1 MTAER
6 LHTHVDD
13 LMPMPRPT
21 LPSSPGLR
29 AARSPGLAGSAQS
42 ALHALCVLL
51 ALCAVPVLAA
61 PDEQA
66 LCKDRGYPVGTP
78 SRWFFDECVRVGSFT
93 HQGEIPGLFGGQP
106 NTLRPG
112 ADPMPLPAAAQVP
125 DYRWSVGTESGLT
138 LDDYLARQRTMALLV
153 VRNGV
158 LEVER
163 YQYDRTPSHRFLSQ
177 SMAKTV
183 TAMAVGFAAQEGKLA
198 LDDRA
203 DRHAPALAGT
213 LYGEATVRQL
223 LRMSSGARFE
233 ERYDGRDDLARYGAA
248 ALRGGAA
255 AGASVITERAHPAG
269 AVFNYAS
276 AETDML
282 ALVLRGATGQT
293 LSQWLEPRLWQP
305 MGAETSALWRAGA
318 DGLERA
324 GGNLNATARDWA
336 RLGTLL
342 AHDGV
347 RPDKPQGG
355 PLLPQD
361 FLLEATDWKR
371 HPEAFAPRKATPYY
385 GYGYQVWTFPGAK
398 RRFALLGVYGQSIFV
413 DPEQKLVMVHLAANA
428 TARAGQTSMARE
440 MGALWNGIVTHRGR
454 W

>member
-1 MTAER
+1 MQQTLA
-6 LHTHVDD
+6 D
-13 LMPMPRPT
+13 PRHM
-21 LPSSPGLR
+21 SP
-29 AARSPGLAGSAQS
+29 AARQATRMARNALMRVATSTALGGMLAFTSA
-42 ALHALCVLL
+42 
-51 ALCAVPVLAA
+51 PTLAA

-93 HQGEIPGLFGGQP
+93 HQGEIPGLFGGSS
-106 NTLRPG
+106 NVMRPS
-112 ADPMPLPAAAQVP
+112 AEPMPLPAAERAP
-125 DYRWSVGTESGLT
+125 DYRWTIGQEAGLT
-138 LDDYLARQRTMALLV
+138 IDDYLARQRVMALLV

-163 YQYDRTPSHRFLSQ
+163 YQYDRTPTHRFLSN
-177 SMAKTV
+177 SIAKTV
-183 TAMAVGFAAQEGKLA
+183 AALAIGMAAQEGKLA

-223 LRMSSGARFE
+223 LRMASGARFE
-233 ERYDGRDDLARYGAA
+233 ERYDGKDDLARYGAA
-248 ALRGGAA
+248 AFRGGAA
-255 AGASVITERAHPAG
+255 AGAKVITERAHPAG

-336 RLGTLL
+336 RLGVLL

-347 RPDKPQGG
+347 RPDKPQLGA
-355 PLLPQD
+355 LLPQD

-371 HPEAFAPRKATPYY
+371 HPEAFSPRKATPYY
-385 GYGYQVWTFPGAK
+385 GYGYQVWTFPGQK
-398 RRFALLGVYGQSIFV
+398 RRFALLGVYGQAIYV
-413 DPEQKLVMVHLAANA
+413 DPEQKLVMVHMAANA
-428 TARAGQTSMARE
+428 TARAGQTSMGRE
-440 MGALWNGIVTHRGR
+440 MGALWFGIVTHRGR

>member
-1 MTAER
+1 
-6 LHTHVDD
+6 
-13 LMPMPRPT
+13 
-21 LPSSPGLR
+21 
-29 AARSPGLAGSAQS
+29 
-42 ALHALCVLL
+42 
-51 ALCAVPVLAA
+51 
-61 PDEQA
+61 
-66 LCKDRGYPVGTP
+66 
-78 SRWFFDECVRVGSFT
+78 
-93 HQGEIPGLFGGQP
+93 
-106 NTLRPG
+106 
-112 ADPMPLPAAAQVP
+112 
-125 DYRWSVGTESGLT
+125 
-138 LDDYLARQRTMALLV
+138 MALLV

-163 YQYDRTPSHRFLSQ
+163 YQYERTAQHRFLSQ

-183 TAMAVGFAAQEGKLA
+183 AALAIGYAAQEGKLR

-203 DRHAPALAGT
+203 DLHAPALAGT
-213 LYGEATVRQL
+213 LYGEVTVRQL

-233 ERYDGRDDLARYGAA
+233 ERYDGKDDLARYGAA

-255 AGASVITERAHPAG
+255 AGARVITERAHPAG

-305 MGAETSALWRAGA
+305 LGAQTSALWRAGA

-336 RLGTLL
+336 RLGVLL

-347 RPDKPQGG
+347 RPDKPQLG

-371 HPEAFAPRKATPYY
+371 HPDAFAPRKATPYF

-398 RRFALLGVYGQSIFV
+398 RRFALLGVYGQAIYV

-428 TARAGQTSMARE
+428 TARAGQTSMGRE
-440 MGALWNGIVTHRGR
+440 MGALWQGIVAHQGR

>member
-1 MTAER
+1 MK
-6 LHTHVDD
+6 
-13 LMPMPRPT
+13 RPI
-21 LPSSPGLR
+21 PFR
-29 AARSPGLAGSAQS
+29 AAMAA
-42 ALHALCVLL
+42 ACALL
-51 ALCAVPVLAA
+51 ALAGPAALAA

-78 SRWFFDECVRVGSFT
+78 SQWFFDECARVGSFT
-93 HQGEIPGLFGGQP
+93 HQAEIPGLFRGQP
-106 NTLRPG
+106 NAMQP
-112 ADPMPLPAAAQVP
+112 AAEPMPLPAAPQAP
-125 DYRWSVGTESGLT
+125 DYRWSIGQETGLT
-138 LDDYLARQRTMALLV
+138 LDDYLARQRVMALLV

-163 YQYDRTPSHRFLSQ
+163 YQYERTASHRFLSN

-183 TAMAVGFAAQEGKLA
+183 TALAIGMAAQEGKLG

-233 ERYDGRDDLARYGAA
+233 ERYDGKDDLARYGAA

-255 AGASVITERAHPAG
+255 AGARVITERAHPAG

-305 MGAETSALWRAGA
+305 LGAQTSALWRAGA

-336 RLGTLL
+336 RLGVLL

-347 RPDKPQGG
+347 RPDKPERG

-398 RRFALLGVYGQSIFV
+398 RRFALLGVYGQAIYV

-428 TARAGQTSMARE
+428 TARAGQTSMGRE
-440 MGALWNGIVTHRGR
+440 MGALWYGIVTQRGR

>member
-1 MTAER
+1 MK
-6 LHTHVDD
+6 
-13 LMPMPRPT
+13 RPI
-21 LPSSPGLR
+21 PFR
-29 AARSPGLAGSAQS
+29 AAMAA
-42 ALHALCVLL
+42 ACALL
-51 ALCAVPVLAA
+51 ALAGPAALAA

-78 SRWFFDECVRVGSFT
+78 SQWFFDECARVGSFT
-93 HQGEIPGLFGGQP
+93 HQAEIPGLFRGQP
-106 NTLRPG
+106 NAMQP
-112 ADPMPLPAAAQVP
+112 AAEPMLLPAAPQAP
-125 DYRWSVGTESGLT
+125 DYRWSIGQETGLT
-138 LDDYLARQRTMALLV
+138 LDDYLARQRVMALLV

-163 YQYDRTPSHRFLSQ
+163 YQYERTASHRFLSN

-183 TAMAVGFAAQEGKLA
+183 TALAIGMAAQEGKLG

-233 ERYDGRDDLARYGAA
+233 ERYDGKDDLARYGAA

-255 AGASVITERAHPAG
+255 AGARVITERAHPAG

-305 MGAETSALWRAGA
+305 LGAQTSALWRAGA

-336 RLGTLL
+336 RLGVLL
-342 AHDGV
+342 AHDGM
-347 RPDKPQGG
+347 RPDKPERG

-398 RRFALLGVYGQSIFV
+398 RRFALLGVYGQAIYV

-428 TARAGQTSMARE
+428 TARAGQTSMGRE
-440 MGALWNGIVTHRGR
+440 MGALWYGIVTQRGR

>member
-1 MTAER
+1 ME
-6 LHTHVDD
+6 
-13 LMPMPRPT
+13 
-21 LPSSPGLR
+21 
-29 AARSPGLAGSAQS
+29 QS
-42 ALHALCVLL
+42 APFHAAMATACALL
-51 ALCAVPVLAA
+51 AFAGPAVRAA

-78 SRWFFDECVRVGSFT
+78 SQWFFDECVRVGSFT
-93 HQGEIPGLFGGQP
+93 HQAEIPGLFRGQP
-106 NTLRPG
+106 NTMRP
-112 ADPMPLPAAAQVP
+112 AAEPMPLPAAPQAP
-125 DYRWSVGTESGLT
+125 AYRWSVGTERGLGI
-138 LDDYLARQRTMALLV
+138 DDYLARQRVMALLV

-163 YQYDRTPSHRFLSQ
+163 YQYDRTAEHRFLSN
-177 SMAKTV
+177 SMARTV
-183 TAMAVGFAAQEGKLA
+183 TALAIAFAAQEGKLR

-203 DRHAPALAGT
+203 DLHAPALAGT
-213 LYGEATVRQL
+213 LYGETTVRQL

-233 ERYDGRDDLARYGAA
+233 ERYDGKDDLARYGAA

-255 AGASVITERAHPAG
+255 AGARVITERAHPAG
-269 AVFNYAS
+269 TVFNYAS

-282 ALVLRGATGQT
+282 ALVLRGATGET
-293 LSQWLEPRLWQP
+293 VSQWLEPRLWQP
-305 MGAETSALWRAGA
+305 LGAETSALWRAGA

-336 RLGTLL
+336 RLGVLL
-342 AHDGV
+342 ANDGV
-347 RPDKPQGG
+347 RPDKPQLG

-371 HPEAFAPRKATPYY
+371 HPDAFAPRKATPYF

-398 RRFALLGVYGQSIFV
+398 RRFALLGVYGQAIYV
-413 DPEQKLVMVHLAANA
+413 DSEQKLVMVHLAANA
-428 TARAGQTSMARE
+428 TARAGQTSMGRE
-440 MGALWNGIVTHRGR
+440 MGALWQGIVAHQGR